1 MKVLREPLVHFAIL
15 GLAIFAVYAIASNR
29 LAKDES
35 RTIRITPSEIE
46 LLSATFQRQWQRPP
60 TEGELT
66 NLVKA
71 RVREEV
77 LYREALA
84 VGLDTN
90 DVVVR
95 RRMVQK
101 MEMLS
106 QDLALLA
113 DPTDAQLQAFFE
125 EHKQDYRIPPEFS
138 FSHVYFNLDRRGDA
152 AEADALEALAALRA
166 QVPQPARA
174 PERGDRF
181 MLGHDYRRQSS
192 RQVAREFGQSF
203 ADALAEL
210 EPGWQGPISS
220 GYGLHLVFLEERVD
234 GRIPSWIEV
243 RDRLVMD
250 LNRTRS
256 DRARDALYEGLLGKY
271 EVVIEDPATGPVDSG
286 DERSP
291 AG

>member
-1 MKVLREPLVHFAIL
+1 VKVFREPLVHFAIL
-15 GLAIFAVYAIASNR
+15 GLAISALYAFTSSRVAM
-29 LAKDES
+29 DES
-35 RTIRITPSEIE
+35 RTIRITPSEID

-60 TEGELT
+60 TADELT
-66 NLVKA
+66 NLVQA

-90 DVVVR
+90 DLVVR

-113 DPTDAQLQAFFE
+113 DPTDAELQAFFE
-125 EHKQDYRIPPEFS
+125 EHKSDYRIPPEFS
-138 FSHVYFNLDRRGDA
+138 FSHVYFNTDRRGQA
-152 AEADALEALAALRA
+152 AESDALEVLAALRA
-166 QVPQPARA
+166 QSPQPVRA

-181 MLGHDYRRQSS
+181 MLGHDFRRQTP

-203 ADALAEL
+203 AEALVEL
-210 EPGWQGPISS
+210 EPGWQGPILS
-220 GYGLHLVFLEERVD
+220 GYGLHLVYLEERVD

-243 RDRLVMD
+243 RDRLIMD
-250 LNRTRS
+250 FNRMRG
-256 DRARDALYEGLLGKY
+256 DRAKDALYEGLLEKY
-271 EVVIEDPATGPVDSG
+271 EVVIEDAEISPGVSA